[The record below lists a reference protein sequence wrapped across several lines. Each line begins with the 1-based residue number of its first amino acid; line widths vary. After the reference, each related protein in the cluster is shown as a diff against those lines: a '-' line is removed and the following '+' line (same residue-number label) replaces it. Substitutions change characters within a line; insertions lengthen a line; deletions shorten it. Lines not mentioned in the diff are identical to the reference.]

1 MNEFFDVFLPFN
13 DNRYISP
20 ALEAKSTVVISAQS
34 LAFRELFVRKPEF
47 SILLEVGS
55 VMLII

>member
-1 MNEFFDVFLPFN
+1 MDVIVEVQEDRMNF
-13 DNRYISP
+13 ISP
-20 ALEAKSTVVISAQS
+20 ALESKSTVVISAQS

-47 SILLEVGS
+47 SIFIEVGS